1 MGEDRKSKLDQRV
14 QRLVTLIFNLEIM
27 EESLLAME
35 IDIKKMPLGKLTK
48 QHIQKGYKVLNK
60 IDAVLKEDGPK
71 KNTDLLRLT
80 NKFYTLIPHDFGVKA
95 PPLIASLDM
104 LSQKMKLMESLINI
118 EIAAS
123 LLKEGGATGESEI
136 DTNYMKLKTDLQA
149 LDKTDS
155 EYKLLQT
162 YMSNQKGN
170 FKLSLIDA
178 FKVCREGEN
187 ERYQTKAY
195 LGNRQLLWH
204 GSRVTNYVGI
214 LSQGLRIAPPEAP
227 KSGYRF
233 GKGIYFAD
241 ICEKSAHYCRG
252 GGAKDT
258 ILMMLVEVALGNM
271 KELYNDQYMEQPLPG
286 SDSTKALGGI
296 APNKTTVT
304 PDGVVVP
311 FGEIGNTGI
320 KSACTH
326 NEYIV
331 YNVSQACIRYLLK
344 IELE

>member
-1 MGEDRKSKLDQRV
+1 
-14 QRLVTLIFNLEIM
+14 M

-136 DTNYMKLKTDLQA
+136 DTNYMKLKTDLQP
-149 LDKTDS
+149 LDKGDP
-155 EYKLLQT
+155 EFKLLQT

-178 FKVCREGEN
+178 FKVGREGEN
-187 ERYQTKAY
+187 ERFQTKSY

-286 SDSTKALGGI
+286 SDSTKALGGF

-304 PDGVVVP
+304 PDGVIVP
-311 FGEIGNTGI
+311 YGEIGNTGI